1 MQTDQLISTNVFC
14 DSHHIENSFIGL
26 LHDSG
31 LISITIIE
39 ENSFVHIEELEQL
52 ERIVRL
58 YHEMDINVEGIETIT
73 YLLQRINDMKH
84 EITVLKNR
92 LRLYEED

>member
-14 DSHHIENSFIGL
+14 ASHHIENSFIRI

-39 ENSFVHIEELEQL
+39 ENSFVHVEQLEQL

-73 YLLQRINDMKH
+73 YLLQSINDMKQ

-92 LRLYEED
+92 LRLYEEE

>member
-14 DSHHIENSFIGL
+14 ASHHIENSFIGL
-26 LHDSG
+26 LHESG
-31 LISITIIE
+31 LITIITIE
-39 ENSFVHIEELEQL
+39 ENSFVHIEQLEQL

-73 YLLQRINDMKH
+73 CLLQRINDMKQ

-92 LRLYEED
+92 LRMHGEE